1 MSEFLQWCIY
11 VRKKSSCL
19 TLFTLRPSRVQAP
32 LKNKKEPLLRLFFIW
47 CERRDLASAA
57 AVPCMLMARRPSQ
70 ATVPGSPLLAKNSPP
85 DCFFTLRPSRVQ
97 APLKK
102 KRAAVATLYIWCER
116 RDLNPYGITTRPS
129 NVRVCR
135 FRHSRIKMSF
145 PQGTY
150 AIIAEH
156 RQNVKSFF

>member
-19 TLFTLRPSRVQAP
+19 TLFTLRPSRVQAQ
-32 LKNKKEPLLRLFFIW
+32 LKIKKSRCCDSSFW

-85 DCFFTLRPSRVQ
+85 DCSFTLRPSRVQ
-97 APLKK
+97 APLKIK
-102 KRAAVATLYIWCER
+102 KSRCCDSFYLKVKTYF
-116 RDLNPYGITTRPS
+116 DTKFTRHRP
-129 NVRVCR
+129 
-135 FRHSRIKMSF
+135 FIKGF
-145 PQGTY
+145 T
-150 AIIAEH
+150 H
-156 RQNVKSFF
+156 R